1 MPPSSAAVRMTSW
14 GFSLGGEQGLG
25 AGFASEVETVA
36 GARLLNPR
44 IWSLQ
49 DNGRVDEAVAT
60 GYEIVINLFERKE
73 DEVAK
78 KAYVWMETLS
88 RSPDAT
94 SI

>member
-1 MPPSSAAVRMTSW
+1 MPPSFAVVKMTSW
-14 GFSLGGEQGLG
+14 GFSLGGEQRLD

-49 DNGRVDEAVAT
+49 DNGRADEAAMA
-60 GYEIVINLFERKE
+60 GYEIVNNLFERKE

-78 KAYVWMETLS
+78 KIYVW
-88 RSPDAT
+88 
-94 SI
+94 